1 MRKINLL
8 IAPKWGLRKS
18 EIQTFIDNEI
28 ERKGVVQGSLY
39 TSSLVE
45 ISH

>member
-1 MRKINLL
+1 ML

-28 ERKGVVQGSLY
+28 ERKEVVQGSKFLEKRL
-39 TSSLVE
+39 LVG
-45 ISH
+45 